1 VTVRGFVFD
10 VDGTIVDNMPFH
22 VRAFDIFTERH
33 GIPPLTKEKRARLDG
48 QRNREI
54 LPILF
59 ERALADDEILSL
71 AEEKESLYREL
82 SRGRLSPLPGLRTL
96 LDAADR
102 LGIRVALATS
112 APEKNVQHTLTELGL
127 LERLGGNVVRA
138 DTVPRGKP
146 FPDVFLAAAER
157 LGVPAA
163 DCIGFED
170 APAGIRAVR
179 AAGMAC
185 VAVTTNFRAE
195 ELAAHEAHADHVV
208 ADFDAY
214 LRGPGA
220 WLTAP

>member
-1 VTVRGFVFD
+1 MTARGFVFD
-10 VDGTIVDNMPFH
+10 VDGTIVDNMSFH
-22 VRAFDIFTERH
+22 VRAFDVFTERH

-59 ERALADDEILSL
+59 ERPLSDEEILRL

-82 SRGRLSPLPGLRTL
+82 SRGRLAPLRGLLEL

-102 LGIRVALATS
+102 RGIRVALATS
-112 APEKNVQHTLTELGL
+112 APEKNVHHTLSELGL
-127 LERLGGNVVRA
+127 FERLTAVVRS

-157 LGVPAA
+157 LGVPPAE
-163 DCIGFED
+163 CLGFED

-179 AAGMAC
+179 AAGMRC
-185 VAVTTNFRAE
+185 VAVTTNFTAA
-195 ELAAHEAHADHVV
+195 ELAAHDAEADHVV
-208 ADFDAY
+208 ADFEEY

-220 WLTAP
+220 WLL

>member
-1 VTVRGFVFD
+1 VTARGFVFD
-10 VDGTIVDNMPFH
+10 VDGTLVDNMHFH
-22 VRAFDIFTERH
+22 VRAFETFTERH
-33 GIPPLTKEKRARLDG
+33 QIPPLTKEKRARLDG
-48 QRNREI
+48 MRNREI

-59 ERALADDEILSL
+59 GRPLGDDESARL

-82 SRGRLSPLPGLRTL
+82 SRGRLVPLAGLLDL

-102 LGIRVALATS
+102 NGIRVALATS

-127 LERLGGNVVRA
+127 YERLTTVVRS
-138 DTVPRGKP
+138 DTVARGKP

-157 LGVPAA
+157 LGVPPAE
-163 DCIGFED
+163 CLGFED

-185 VAVTTNFRAE
+185 VAVTTNFSAA
-195 ELAAHEAHADHVV
+195 ELAAHEADADYVV
-208 ADFDAY
+208 TDFAEY

-220 WLTAP
+220 WLTRS